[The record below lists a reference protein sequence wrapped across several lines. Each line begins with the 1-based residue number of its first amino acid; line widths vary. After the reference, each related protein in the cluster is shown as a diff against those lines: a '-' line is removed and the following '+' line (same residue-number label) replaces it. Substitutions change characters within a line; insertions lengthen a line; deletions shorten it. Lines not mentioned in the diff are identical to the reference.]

1 MTIADVWH
9 MESAVMGAYE
19 AVEHIGDP
27 DVQCKAFEMA
37 VRWRELQVDLLKT
50 MADNRN
56 ARVGDLAIIASDLP
70 LTEDEEILAK
80 VAWANAEQ
88 GMIELQTLVP
98 SVKDAQR
105 IERFMNG
112 GMG

>member
-1 MTIADVWH
+1 
-9 MESAVMGAYE
+9 MGAYE

-37 VRWRELQVDLLKT
+37 VRWRELQVDLLKA

-56 ARVGDLAIIASDLP
+56 TRIGDLAIMESSLP

-88 GMIELQTLVP
+88 GMVELQNLVP
-98 SVKDAQR
+98 TVKDAQK